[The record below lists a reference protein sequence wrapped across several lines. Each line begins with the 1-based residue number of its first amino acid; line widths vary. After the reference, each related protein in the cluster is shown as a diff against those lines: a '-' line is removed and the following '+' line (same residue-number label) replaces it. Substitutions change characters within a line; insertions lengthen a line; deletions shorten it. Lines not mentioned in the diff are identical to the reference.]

1 MIVRSEIL
9 VNLHQPVVR
18 VPENSV
24 RNRSRREIVI
34 RESRL
39 IRRRQELEES
49 ERRRRDPIGANDI
62 QLAVAADLIAKVLG
76 IAGTDVRSRV
86 EVGVQ
91 PSGERVVDRDQIPGG
106 IPPIG
111 EVTVSFL
118 RSGEGQ
124 WIDADTARG
133 LCYGPRPFPN
143 RSGTL
148 VRRQDE

>member
-1 MIVRSEIL
+1 
-9 VNLHQPVVR
+9 R

-124 WIDADTARG
+124 WIDADTAS
-133 LCYGPRPFPN
+133 LAEE
-143 RSGTL
+143 L
-148 VRRQDE
+148 DVREEISARAIGIVNLRNLGWTA